1 MSVHKIRYVVR
12 PPNACPNE
20 LLSGKSPGD
29 ICEVDT
35 DFVAACA
42 IGELLQTGGGSS
54 GPLALLFEELL
65 VSGGNELIWKGKGP
79 GRGKEMRRAFSGL
92 FGRFFARAYLTRYH
106 DFTWFTPID
115 GDPTI
120 VSKRLRVTRV
130 AGKGTELPDWICG
143 SGSGRVAVA
152 EAKGTSQT
160 SNGTGTGLPG
170 PIRTADGQLKGV
182 AVERLRKV
190 AGKELWTAVRTKG
203 WAVMSRWGVEIP
215 PRDAF
220 LYVLDPDTHGEP
232 PSAHERDDMVQDI
245 ARAHVAHLLAGMGF
259 SEMASQLSA
268 EHVSG
273 GNRPLEGAFLGS
285 DGEDSATYLGVPV
298 GPLGVLPFPIGQAR
312 TLDQTIP
319 ISIRFVGVD
328 ADVIRRALAGQRLD
342 ARARRSDGPVQIG
355 GDGLLYAP
363 IDRVTPRSL
372 TI

>member
-12 PPNACPNE
+12 PPSACPKE
-20 LLSGKSPGD
+20 LLSGISPGGQ
-29 ICEVDT
+29 CEVDS

-54 GPLALLFEELL
+54 RPLALLFEELL
-65 VSGGNELIWKGKGP
+65 VPGGDGLIWKGKGP

-92 FGRFFARAYLTRYH
+92 FGRFFARAYLARYH
-106 DFTWFTPID
+106 GFDWFTPID
-115 GDPTI
+115 GDPTN
-120 VSKRLRVTRV
+120 VSKRLRVTRL

-143 SGSGRVAVA
+143 SGSGRVGVA
-152 EAKGTSQT
+152 EAKGTSQA

-170 PIRTADGQLKGV
+170 PIKTADGQLKGV
-182 AVERLRKV
+182 VVERLRNV
-190 AGKELWTAVRTKG
+190 AGKDSWTAVRAKG

-245 ARAHVAHLLAGMGF
+245 ARAHVGYLLAGMGF
-259 SEMASQLSA
+259 SEIASQLLA
-268 EHVSG
+268 EHVAG

-298 GPLGVLPFPIGQAR
+298 GPLGVLPFPLGQAQ
-312 TLDQTIP
+312 TLAQAMP
-319 ISIRFVGVD
+319 NSIRFVGVD

-363 IDRVTPRSL
+363 IDRVAPRSL
-372 TI
+372 AI